1 MYCNNCGK
9 EMPDGDMFCQ
19 HCGAKV
25 EQETPVESVTG
36 EGSPQPKAPKKF
48 NKKKIWVPIVSVVGV
63 LAVSVGVAFAHPV
76 GRNFLT
82 KLIMSPEKYFEH
94 SLTKN
99 AKAFTD
105 NLYESINSFKGL
117 SFREGGAEGEMKVEF
132 GEGFKEVIE
141 EAAGD
146 EAEYITWIDSFGADF
161 DVAVS
166 KKGVSGDLTYKIND
180 SKITTLE
187 LDEDLENFIAY
198 YRLPDIND
206 EAIKV
211 DFSEIYEEAGMGE
224 LMSILGNISK
234 EVDKFYGLIPEQKV
248 AEDIFVRYAKVIA
261 GEIKDVE
268 EETEK
273 IEIEGVSQKCTV
285 LTAEID
291 GDVMLAMA
299 KSVLEEVKDDEDI
312 EDIIKDFM
320 RAYNVDEGNYD
331 NFVDSINNAL
341 DNFPDEIEEDIS
353 FDVKLY
359 VDNRGGIVGL
369 GIEVQGAEI
378 SFITL
383 EKGDKNAIE
392 FKVEAPGANISFSG
406 MEEENGGKSSGEYAL
421 KVNSMELI
429 SFKTSG
435 VDVEK
440 AKNGEFVGKMTIEA
454 GKGISDLM
462 DMMGGRSEM
471 AAIADVISS
480 LKLELSATET
490 SGKLSVYAKDKM
502 FIAMT
507 VDAKENNNTELTFP
521 DSYVDVTSGDDIEGW
536 LANCTIDG
544 LLENL
549 KNADLPSDLVSE
561 LEQSYAESQVSNGAM
576 IDEYSGLQYT
586 PDELRD
592 LSHGLMMESEY
603 LDMASGIYD
612 NY

>member
-1 MYCNNCGK
+1 MFCNNCGK
-9 EMPDGDMFCQ
+9 EVPDGDMFCQ

-25 EQETPVESVTG
+25 GQETPVEPVQSEVVP
-36 EGSPQPKAPKKF
+36 PQKTPKKF
-48 NKKKIWVPIVSVVGV
+48 GKKIWVPIVSVIGV

-82 KLIMSPEKYFEH
+82 KLVMSPEKYFEH

-99 AKAFTD
+99 AKGLTD
-105 NLYESINSFKGL
+105 DLYASINSFKGL
-117 SFREGGAEGEMKVEF
+117 GFKEGGAEGEMKVEF
-132 GEGFKEVIE
+132 GEGFKDVIE

-146 EAEYITWIDSFGADF
+146 EAAYITWIDSFGADF

-166 KKGVSGDLTYKIND
+166 KKGLSGDFTYKIND
-180 SKITTLE
+180 SKITTVE

-198 YRLPDIND
+198 YRFPDIND
-206 EAIKV
+206 EALKV
-211 DFSEIYEEAGMGE
+211 DFSETFEEAGMGE

-234 EVDKFYGLIPEQKV
+234 ELDKIYGLIPEQKV
-248 AEDIFVRYAKVIA
+248 VEDIFVRYAKVIA

-273 IEIEGVSQKCTV
+273 IEIEGVTQKCTV

-291 GDVMLAMA
+291 GDVLLSMA
-299 KSVLEEVKDDEDI
+299 KGVLEEVKDDEDI

-320 RAYNVDEGNYD
+320 SAYNVDEGNYD
-331 NFVDSINNAL
+331 NFVESINNAL
-341 DNFPDEIEEDIS
+341 DNFPDEIEENIS

-359 VDNRGGIVGL
+359 VNNKGEIVGF
-369 GIEVQGAEI
+369 GVEVQGAEI

-383 EKGDKNAIE
+383 EKGSKKAIE
-392 FKVEAPGANISFSG
+392 FKVEAPGANIAFSG
-406 MEEENGGKSSGEYAL
+406 MEEENGGKVSGEYTL
-421 KVNSMELI
+421 KANSMELI
-429 SFKTSG
+429 SVKTSG

-440 AKNGEFVGKMTIEA
+440 AKNGVFVGNMTIEA

-471 AAIADVISS
+471 ADVIDVISS
-480 LKLELSATET
+480 LKLELTATDT

-507 VDAKENNNTELTFP
+507 VDAKENSNTKLTFP
-521 DSYVDVTSGDDIEGW
+521 DSYVTVTDASDMESWLSG
-536 LANCTIDG
+536 CSIDG
-544 LLENL
+544 LLSNL
-549 KNADLPSDLVSE
+549 KDADLPGELASE

-576 IDEYSGLQYT
+576 MDEYSGMQYT
-586 PDELRD
+586 PDELRY
-592 LSHGLMMESEY
+592 LAHGMIMEQEY
-603 LDMASGIYD
+603 IGKASGIYD